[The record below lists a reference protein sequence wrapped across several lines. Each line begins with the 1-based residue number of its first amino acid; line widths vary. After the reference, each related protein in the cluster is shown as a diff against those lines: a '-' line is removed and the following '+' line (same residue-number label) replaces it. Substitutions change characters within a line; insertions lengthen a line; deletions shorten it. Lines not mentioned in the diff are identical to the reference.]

1 MKAVI
6 DRKLKEWETA
16 LRSSFGDDISTPEMR
31 RRAMWDFLI
40 FDHGILRRVWT
51 NFAEVA
57 PGVYRSNQPDPKR
70 YPKLAAMGIK
80 TILNLRGISPHSHY
94 LFAVEGVRKNGMTM
108 HSFGMQARKPVPA
121 DELLRLLEAFRTLP
135 KPFLIHCKSGA
146 DRAGMASAL
155 YRVAMM
161 GDAPEA
167 AMKKHLN
174 LRFVH
179 LKSSKTGICDHFF
192 EVYSARNAQ
201 DPIALEDWI
210 RDEYDADA
218 LALSF
223 AKKRG
228 KA

>member
-1 MKAVI
+1 MKTAI
-6 DRKLKEWETA
+6 DRKLKQWETA

-51 NFAEVA
+51 NFAQVA

-70 YPKLAAMGIK
+70 YPKLADMGIK

-94 LFAVEGVRKNGMTM
+94 LFAVEGVRENGMTM
-108 HSFGMQARKPVPA
+108 HSFGMQARSPVPA
-121 DELLRLLEAFRTLP
+121 DELLRLIEAFRTLP

-155 YRVAMM
+155 YLVAIE
-161 GDAPEA
+161 GVPPLDA
-167 AMKKHLN
+167 MRRHLN

-179 LKSSKTGICDHFF
+179 LKRSKTGICDHFF
-192 EVYSARNAQ
+192 EVYADRLTQ
-201 DPIALEDWI
+201 GPIALEDWI
-210 RDEYDADA
+210 REEYDPDA
-218 LALSF
+218 LAASF
-223 AKKRG
+223 RRKRG